1 MCTLFLDVFFI
12 FYQGTETIEGIILD
26 GNMLKDHEKI
36 RITSNENYGGKRK
49 LEEFL
54 NNSQIGRPERSWM
67 SIFSS
72 HTMDTVGVPNED
84 LVTDAFIKMRKL
96 KFLLLSNIQ
105 LCGCYKKFPKNLRW
119 LSWHCLQLE
128 SLPSD
133 IPLESLVALDLQ
145 YSSLKQLWKGPKVL
159 YYPITFS
166 SIVFKVIN
174 WPSNMSFHFFVPFI
188 VNQMSKVSQ
197 SQPLLSA

>member
-1 MCTLFLDVFFI
+1 
-12 FYQGTETIEGIILD
+12 
-26 GNMLKDHEKI
+26 MLKDHGKV
-36 RITSNENYGGKRK
+36 RITSENHGKKRK

-54 NNSQIGRPERSWM
+54 HNSQRGQPERSWM

-72 HTMDTVGVPNED
+72 HTMDTGGVPNED

-119 LSWHCLQLE
+119 LSWHYLRSE

-133 IPLESLVALDLQ
+133 IPLESLVALDLR
-145 YSSLKQLWKGPKVL
+145 YSSLKQLWKGPKVH
-159 YYPITFS
+159 YPITLTS
-166 SIVFKVIN
+166 SI
-174 WPSNMSFHFFVPFI
+174 PMFI
-188 VNQMSKVSQ
+188 F
-197 SQPLLSA
+197 